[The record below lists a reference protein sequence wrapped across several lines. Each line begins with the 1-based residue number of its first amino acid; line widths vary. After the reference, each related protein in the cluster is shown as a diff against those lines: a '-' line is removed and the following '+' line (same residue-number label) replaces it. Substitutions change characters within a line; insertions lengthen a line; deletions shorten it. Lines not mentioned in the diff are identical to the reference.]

1 MLENSKLGKKNVQ
14 NTQMKEKG
22 KGVDHVTKMMS
33 GVKGTPR
40 KEKRAREEEEIDFQ
54 SEMTNLLKEKEAE
67 KQDEK
72 DESSTH
78 EQLITELAGVMRKMK
93 KSVQIAKMKH

>member
-1 MLENSKLGKKNVQ
+1 
-14 NTQMKEKG
+14 
-22 KGVDHVTKMMS
+22 
-33 GVKGTPR
+33 
-40 KEKRAREEEEIDFQ
+40 
-54 SEMTNLLKEKEAE
+54 MTNLLKEKEAE